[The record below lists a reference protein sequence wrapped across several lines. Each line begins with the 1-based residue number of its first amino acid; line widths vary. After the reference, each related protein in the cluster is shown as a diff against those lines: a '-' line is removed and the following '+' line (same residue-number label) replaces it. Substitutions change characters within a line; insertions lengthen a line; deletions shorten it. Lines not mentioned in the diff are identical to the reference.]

1 MAKKAKKARR
11 GRGEGSIFQ
20 RANGQWASTISAG
33 YGLDGKRIRKTVYG
47 ATKGEVQ
54 DKLTKLQGQKIDGT
68 LTNPST
74 VTVGEYLDTWLA
86 TSVKGKRR
94 SMTHYTY
101 VRRVEAWIKPKI
113 GGIKLA
119 KLLPGHIDAMN
130 AALAADGLEA
140 GSRRNAHT
148 ILRSALQRAY
158 KTRLIPGNPCDFVE
172 RPTYSSPDVHPMTE
186 SQAGLLLKSVEGT
199 DIGTCIVLALTSGIR
214 EGEILGLQWAD
225 LDLNAGTLQ
234 VRRTLFWLAGKW
246 GTNDPKNAKS
256 KRTITLAG
264 MAVEALRSHMERA
277 TLEGKLAFPWI
288 FCDPKGDPYKARS
301 MLYEYKACLKAAGLP
316 DFRFHDLRHTS
327 ASLLLTAGVHPKVVQ
342 ERLGHARIGITLD
355 TYSHV
360 VPAMH
365 SDASSKFDDMFGKK
379 SESGEAE

>member
-1 MAKKAKKARR
+1 MAKRARR

-20 RANGQWASTISAG
+20 RANGQWASMISAG

-54 DKLTKLQGQKIDGT
+54 DKLTKLQGQKIDGS
-68 LTNPST
+68 LVSPST

-119 KLLPGHIDAMN
+119 KLQPAHIDAMN
-130 AALAADGLEA
+130 AALASDGLEA
-140 GSRRNAHT
+140 GSRRNAHA

-158 KTRLIPGNPCDFVE
+158 KTRLIPFNPCDFVE
-172 RPTYSSPDVHPMTE
+172 RPTYSPPDVHPMTE
-186 SQAGLLLKSVEGT
+186 PQAGLLLKSVKGT
-199 DIGTCIVLALTSGIR
+199 DIGTCIALALTSGIR
-214 EGEILGLQWAD
+214 EGEILGLQWTD
-225 LDLNAGTLQ
+225 LDLKARTLQ
-234 VRRTLFWLAGKW
+234 VRRTLYWLDGKW
-246 GTNDPKNAKS
+246 GTNDPKNPRS
-256 KRTITLAG
+256 KRTIVLAG
-264 MAVEALRSHMERA
+264 LAVDALQSHLERA
-277 TLEGKLAFPWI
+277 TESGKLAFPWI
-288 FCDPKGDPYKARS
+288 FCDAKGDPYKARR
-301 MLYEYKACLKAAGLP
+301 MLEEYKGCLEAAGLP
-316 DFRFHDLRHTS
+316 HFRFHDLRHTS

-365 SDASSKFDDMFGKK
+365 SDASSKFDGMFGEDGQSK
-379 SESGEAE
+379 